1 MGLETRGQGGKEG
14 TGQGGKEGTGQVGK
28 GRNVW
33 AVERSKGTE
42 EGLQGIGEKVRGN
55 REWEKW
61 SGNGV
66 GG

>member
-1 MGLETRGQGGKEG
+1 MGLEARGQGGKEG
-14 TGQGGKEGTGQVGK
+14 KEGTGKVGK
-28 GRNVW
+28 GG
-33 AVERSKGTE
+33 ESEGTE
-42 EGLQGIGEKVRGN
+42 QVVQGIGEKVRGN

>member
-1 MGLETRGQGGKEG
+1 MWAGGGVGGQGAR
-14 TGQGGKEGTGQVGK
+14 GGVGK
-28 GRNVW
+28 GGC
-33 AVERSKGTE
+33 RSEGTE
-42 EGLQGIGEKVRGN
+42 ELVQGIGEKVRGN

>member
-1 MGLETRGQGGKEG
+1 MVDRGWAWRPGDKGVRRARRGQGKLERGESEG
-14 TGQGGKEGTGQVGK
+14 TEQV
-28 GRNVW
+28 V
-33 AVERSKGTE
+33 
-42 EGLQGIGEKVRGN
+42 QGIGEKVRGN